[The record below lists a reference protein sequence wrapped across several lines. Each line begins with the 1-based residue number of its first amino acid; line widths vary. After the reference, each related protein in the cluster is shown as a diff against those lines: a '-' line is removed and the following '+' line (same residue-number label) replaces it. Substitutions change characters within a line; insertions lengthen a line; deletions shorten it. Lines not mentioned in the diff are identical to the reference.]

1 MRGYDKWGAYL
12 PLYKQVME
20 QVRPDSAY
28 LEIGVQNMGWPAI
41 LDPDNLFTRC
51 VACDIDPAIAEH
63 AKGTR
68 FTDIVVGDSA
78 TDETFQKVHDLKLRF
93 EVIVDDASHTQGN
106 ILANFML
113 YWPLLRDGG
122 QFVVEDCHTD
132 FSPLFATDNYFGI
145 SIFEFFAA
153 LAAIPTL
160 SCYDPA
166 VRQKNAAYRTMR
178 RFYSKEYCDA
188 IVSKV
193 KHLSFVN
200 SCILIRK
207 GDPTIGQRILEGDE
221 WPIASPDGNSAFNL
235 AILDSTADK
244 SIPKLAVVYLNRAK
258 TGAEIASR
266 ERFISAFN
274 RFRPSVS
281 HELYIVNKGF
291 SAEQLFEQYML
302 FKDLAPR
309 FININDDGLD
319 LEAYRKAASQIDEE
333 TVLFMN
339 THSEPLQHG
348 WLEKLY
354 SAFSGS
360 DVGLVGCTGN
370 METRYPFEEGF
381 PIFPNY
387 HIRSN
392 AFMISRQDY
401 LALLD
406 DRPLENKTKA
416 YQFECGDQS
425 MTKLIEASGRQ
436 ALVVG
441 KRGPVQKHV
450 LWRAGIFRSGHQQ
463 NLLVG
468 DNQTRI
474 YQSSTFLKKLAL
486 WAFSYSYLN
495 FVYPLPRFLAHMRHR
510 PIRRFIGRL
519 IKRSK
524 SSVRPEPNSS
534 SVDSSSQGPVDRRLI
549 VVVPT
554 HLEELND
561 DLAVVLLHNA
571 TKLKAYPLEV
581 VLPETCSPSWYEEFF
596 AKHGI
601 NGKVRLVEAGYFGS
615 PEAVNKMGTDPNFYR
630 MYREFEYLL
639 ICHLDAWI
647 FQNRLDEW
655 MAEGYD
661 FVGAPLF
668 LPEKGKEHFVKR
680 MAPFGFNG
688 GLSLRRVDTCIHILE
703 NFQAGRSFEHITRAV
718 WFFVRNGRWKFV
730 KILYSLLRELTQDW
744 RGTCEKYNIYE
755 DIFFTVIAPLC
766 GNRIHLPERHVAM
779 KFCGEVNYPLLQKEF
794 LLLNSPVGIH
804 GYDKYI
810 DSAYLS
816 HVQRFFERKQIYYD
830 VKVLPASP
838 LVSVVMIV
846 KDLIKCGRIET
857 FDQALKSV
865 IGQSY
870 EHVEIV
876 LLDGASTD
884 GTFQELQERY
894 AHLTQIAFH
903 CKADS
908 DVWEGMA
915 NGVDL
920 ANGDLIAFMNSD
932 DYFCNPKAL
941 ELMVSR
947 IAETD
952 ADMAFGGAEL
962 LTEKGMMHFPTH
974 LPSVLNCFGIVH
986 QATLIRKSVIE
997 TIDPFRSGHV
1007 TAENYLFVAIL
1018 MTGFKVVEVP
1028 EILVSYRL
1036 GGVSSEL
1043 YGGVNFE
1050 RTIAD
1055 FTVYMKKVTTIGH
1068 YLRDDEIRL
1077 LHGFI
1082 GVSEEGVIPFVRI
1095 ILKIRDKR
1103 LRRLFLSAA
1112 WHFIYRKATLA
1123 EMVRFRAA
1131 WSLLKR
1137 ESSPATI
1144 KFRVARFLS
1153 KFKLGRLMLK
1163 GAKKFCSPA
1172 QK

>member
-1 MRGYDKWGAYL
+1 MRGYDKWGSYL
-12 PLYKQVME
+12 PFYRQIMKD
-20 QVRPDSAY
+20 VRPGSIY
-28 LEIGVQNMGWPAI
+28 LEIGVQNMGWPAA
-41 LDPDNLFTRC
+41 LDPSGLFTRC
-51 VACDIDPAIAEH
+51 VACDINPAIAENVE
-63 AKGTR
+63 GTR
-68 FTDIVVGDSA
+68 FTDIIVGDA
-78 TDETFQKVHDLKLRF
+78 TSQEAFEKIRDLNLQF
-93 EVIVDDASHTQGN
+93 DLIVDDASHTQHD
-106 ILANFML
+106 ILATFMK

-122 QFVVEDCHTD
+122 DFVIEDTHAD
-132 FSPLFATDNYFGI
+132 FSGVFAGGNYFGV
-145 SIFEFFAA
+145 SVYNFFGA
-153 LAAIPTL
+153 LAAQPTL
-160 SCYDPA
+160 NCFDPI
-166 VRQKNAAYRTMR
+166 VRRKNLAYRTMR
-178 RFYSKEYCDA
+178 RFYSTAYCDS
-188 IVSKV
+188 IIESIKS
-193 KHLSFVN
+193 LSFVN
-200 SCILIRK
+200 SCILIKKGSPSLGERTLTDGDWPIK
-207 GDPTIGQRILEGDE
+207 PEDNGDPNILNVLG
-221 WPIASPDGNSAFNL
+221 SL
-235 AILDSTADK
+235 MDK
-244 SIPKLAVVYLNRAK
+244 SAPELAVVYLNRAK
-258 TGAEIASR
+258 TKEERDSC
-266 ERFISAFN
+266 ERFIKAYQ
-274 RFRPSVS
+274 RFYPSVP
-281 HELYIVNKGF
+281 HEFYVVNKGF
-291 SAEQLFEQYML
+291 SVNELSEQYML
-302 FKDLAPR
+302 FKDLLPR
-309 FININDDGLD
+309 FINVNDEGLD
-319 LEAYRKAASQIDEE
+319 LEAYRKAAIQIEE
-333 TVLFMN
+333 QTVFFMN

-348 WLEKLY
+348 WLDKLY
-354 SAFSGS
+354 SAFTSGN
-360 DVGLVGCTGN
+360 DVGLVGCSGN
-370 METRYPFEEGF
+370 METRYPFTEGF
-381 PIFPNY
+381 PDFPNF
-387 HIRSN
+387 HVRSN
-392 AFMISRQDY
+392 GFMISRQDY
-401 LALLD
+401 LDLLAE
-406 DRPLENKTKA
+406 RPLENKMKA
-416 YQFECGDQS
+416 YQFESGYQS
-425 MTKLIEASGRQ
+425 MTSVIEASGRQ

-441 KRGPVQKHV
+441 RKGPVRPGA
-450 LWRAGIFRSGHQQ
+450 LWRAGIFRSGKQQ
-463 NLLVG
+463 NLLLA
-468 DNQTRI
+468 DNRTRA
-474 YQSSTFLKKLAL
+474 YQSASVFRKLVF
-486 WAFSYSYLN
+486 WASSYSYLG
-495 FVYPLPRFLAHMRHR
+495 FIYPLPRLLARLKHR
-510 PIRRFIGRL
+510 PIRRFFRDQL
-519 IKRSK
+519 KRVSFSK
-524 SSVRPEPNSS
+524 SPMLKEFSI
-534 SVDSSSQGPVDRRLI
+534 DREVSHSRLV

-730 KILYSLLRELTQDW
+730 KILYSLLRELSQDW

-794 LLLNSPVGIH
+794 LLLNPPVGIH

-816 HVQRFFERKQIYYD
+816 HVQRFFERKKIYYD

-1137 ESSPATI
+1137 ETSPATI